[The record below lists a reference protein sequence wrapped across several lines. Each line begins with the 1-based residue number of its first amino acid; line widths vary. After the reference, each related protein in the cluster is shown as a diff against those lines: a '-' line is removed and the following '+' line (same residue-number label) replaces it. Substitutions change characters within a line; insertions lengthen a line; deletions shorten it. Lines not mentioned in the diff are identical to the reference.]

1 MAGSSTPHNH
11 DTQTH
16 TLNQHGKSP
25 AMGRIRVGVNR
36 MIHHHYELRHHAA
49 AAAAAGISTTTT
61 TTTTTNMN
69 MMLYNNRNKQLPSR
83 CILLEAPK
91 GRRLYGSKTIVEVE
105 EQAVPGMNRIR
116 PYLRSGLNT
125 NDESNAN
132 TADNNRVGGG
142 QFSNQEFVLSFLG
155 TGGGA
160 PTRNRLGSCTALRL
174 GGQTFLFDVTEG
186 TLRQLEFSRIMPS
199 TITKIFITHLHG
211 DHLFGLVPIIL
222 GIMVSHKIA
231 LSNPTKRNRRSTTT
245 TTAIGGEQHAHTNNS
260 KATLEIYGPPG
271 LFNYINMVLALSCS
285 KINYL
290 NVHVIELVGGRME
303 RGPARDHRGAWQ
315 RGTRNVFL
323 SHYPEVESP
332 YITRKY
338 LQKNSDNVW
347 VIDEPEAIT
356 EKSLEVFMM
365 STLSLETTTHGFN
378 RLPNDVNLG
387 TGRRLHIKAAEID
400 HLGGVQTF
408 GYMVEEQPPPGNI
421 DQEKAKACGIKPGKK
436 YGLLKCGLSVPN
448 DDGTKIVKPEE
459 VLIETFRPRKVAI
472 LSDHRLVFREM
483 AQLCKNADLLV
494 HEATLS
500 KEDGLEKIKM
510 RGHNTA
516 YNAGVFGRQMGC
528 KVVVL
533 NHFGSV
539 SCGKAYVNKMI
550 AEARE
555 GNENTSQIVASH
567 DFLEIW
573 IPRGGYNFKP
583 TSSNLSKSVTPAIA
597 TTDLL
602 DEEIDDSSVAV
613 VANLSLDAVI
623 ATTDLTDDKIGS
635 STATASDL
643 SDVKIKKIDCAE

>member
-1 MAGSSTPHNH
+1 
-11 DTQTH
+11 
-16 TLNQHGKSP
+16 
-25 AMGRIRVGVNR
+25 MGRIRVGAIR
-36 MIHHHYELRHHAA
+36 MIHHHAA
-49 AAAAAGISTTTT
+49 ASIISSSQRRLFSGAGREISTI
-61 TTTTTNMN
+61 TNMN
-69 MMLYNNRNKQLPSR
+69 NNMCMSEIKQLLASR
-83 CILLEAPK
+83 
-91 GRRLYGSKTIVEVE
+91 RRWYGSKTIVEVE
-105 EQAVPGMNRIR
+105 EQAIPGMNRIR

-132 TADNNRVGGG
+132 TAENNRVGGS

-186 TLRQLEFSRIMPS
+186 SLRQLEFSRIMPS

-222 GIMVSHKIA
+222 GIMVSHKVA
-231 LSNPTKRNRRSTTT
+231 MSNPTKRNRRLITTT
-245 TTAIGGEQHAHTNNS
+245 TTIGGEQHVHVNKS
-260 KATLEIYGPPG
+260 KVTLEIYGPPG
-271 LFNYINMVLALSCS
+271 LYNYINMVLALSCS

-303 RGPARDHRGAWQ
+303 RGPGRDRGGAWQ

-338 LQKNSDNVW
+338 LQKNSDNIW
-347 VIDEPEAIT
+347 VIDEPEPIT
-356 EKSLEVFMM
+356 EKSLDVFMM
-365 STLSLETTTHGFN
+365 STLSSETSTTHGFN

-400 HLGGVQTF
+400 HLYGVQTF

-436 YGLLKCGLSVPN
+436 YGLLKCGLSVSN
-448 DDGTKIVKPEE
+448 DDGTRIVQPEE

-483 AQLCKNADLLV
+483 AQLCRNADLLV

-539 SCGKAYVNKMI
+539 SCGRAYVNKMI

-555 GNENTSQIVASH
+555 GNENVSQIVASH

-573 IPRGGYNFKP
+573 IPRGGFDFQP
-583 TSSNLSKSVTPAIA
+583 TSLKLSKSVTPAIA

-602 DEEIDDSSVAV
+602 DEEMNDSSVAA
-613 VANLSLDAVI
+613 ANVSLDPVI
-623 ATTDLTDDKIGS
+623 ANTDLTDDKIGS

-643 SDVKIKKIDCAE
+643 SDVKSKKKIDCAE

>member
-1 MAGSSTPHNH
+1 
-11 DTQTH
+11 
-16 TLNQHGKSP
+16 
-25 AMGRIRVGVNR
+25 
-36 MIHHHYELRHHAA
+36 
-49 AAAAAGISTTTT
+49 
-61 TTTTTNMN
+61 
-69 MMLYNNRNKQLPSR
+69 
-83 CILLEAPK
+83 
-91 GRRLYGSKTIVEVE
+91 
-105 EQAVPGMNRIR
+105 
-116 PYLRSGLNT
+116 
-125 NDESNAN
+125 
-132 TADNNRVGGG
+132 
-142 QFSNQEFVLSFLG
+142 
-155 TGGGA
+155 
-160 PTRNRLGSCTALRL
+160 
-174 GGQTFLFDVTEG
+174 
-186 TLRQLEFSRIMPS
+186 
-199 TITKIFITHLHG
+199 
-211 DHLFGLVPIIL
+211 
-222 GIMVSHKIA
+222 
-231 LSNPTKRNRRSTTT
+231 
-245 TTAIGGEQHAHTNNS
+245 
-260 KATLEIYGPPG
+260 
-271 LFNYINMVLALSCS
+271 
-285 KINYL
+285 
-290 NVHVIELVGGRME
+290 ME
-303 RGPARDHRGAWQ
+303 RGPVRDRGAWQ

-338 LQKNSDNVW
+338 LQKNSDNIW
-347 VIDEPEAIT
+347 VIDEPEPIT

-365 STLSLETTTHGFN
+365 STLSSETTTTHGFN

-400 HLGGVQTF
+400 HLYGVQTF

-436 YGLLKCGLSVPN
+436 YGLLKCGLAVSN
-448 DDGTKIVKPEE
+448 DDGTRIVQPEE

-483 AQLCKNADLLV
+483 AQLCRNADLLV

-539 SCGKAYVNKMI
+539 SCGRAYVNKMI

-555 GNENTSQIVASH
+555 GNENVSQIVASH

-573 IPRGGYNFKP
+573 IPRGGFDFQP
-583 TSSNLSKSVTPAIA
+583 TSLKLSKSVTPAIA

-602 DEEIDDSSVAV
+602 DEEMNDSSVAA
-613 VANLSLDAVI
+613 ANVPRDPVI
-623 ATTDLTDDKIGS
+623 ATTALTDDKIGS

-643 SDVKIKKIDCAE
+643 SDVKSKKKIDCAE